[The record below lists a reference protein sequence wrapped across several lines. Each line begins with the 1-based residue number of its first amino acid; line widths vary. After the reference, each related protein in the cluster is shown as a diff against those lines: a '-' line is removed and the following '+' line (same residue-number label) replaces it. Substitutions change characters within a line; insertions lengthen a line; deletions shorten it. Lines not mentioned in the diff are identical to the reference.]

1 MPVSAAAAADFER
14 LTRRHAV
21 KLVPAVPCSVEEAGL
36 AVGEV
41 VGCESIRSASR
52 MNGAIVLFLDATAK
66 VSQVVERGVVI
77 QDTFTPVLPL
87 VNPAAKVIISNAP
100 PFIKNESITRELSR
114 YGQVVSH
121 MQMVS
126 LGCKSAKLKH
136 VVSHRRQVYMVL
148 KDPTTDLNLSFSF
161 KVDGFNYM
169 VFATTET
176 MKCFGCGTEGHL
188 IRSCPGRG
196 GTKQPAAATAAAR
209 GGEPPRTARSEAAAD
224 REAPRAAR
232 PEAAEGGEPPQP
244 ARSEAAAGGEPPQSA
259 RSEAAAGGEPPQP
272 ARSRAAAGG
281 EPPQSARSEAAAGGE
296 PPQPA
301 RSEAAAG
308 GEPPQP
314 ARSEAAAGG
323 EPSPAAAGGEPPQPA
338 RSEAAAGV
346 EPPRVTR
353 SGGSAGGILVAAGPD
368 PLRSQEDT
376 CLEVRDP
383 GEIPLIC
390 DGTETGR
397 EDGGGVESVTNSQVT
412 GVDEE
417 MAERR

>member
-1 MPVSAAAAADFER
+1 MKV
-14 LTRRHAV
+14 
-21 KLVPAVPCSVEEAGL
+21 
-36 AVGEV
+36 
-41 VGCESIRSASR
+41 
-52 MNGAIVLFLDATAK
+52 AIVFILDATAK

-77 QDTFTPVLPL
+77 QDTFTPVFPL
-87 VNPAAKVIISNAP
+87 VNPTAKVIISNAP

-169 VFATTET
+169 VFATNET
-176 MKCFGCGTEGHL
+176 MKCFGCGIEGHL

-209 GGEPPRTARSEAAAD
+209 
-224 REAPRAAR
+224 
-232 PEAAEGGEPPQP
+232 
-244 ARSEAAAGGEPPQSA
+244 
-259 RSEAAAGGEPPQP
+259 
-272 ARSRAAAGG
+272 
-281 EPPQSARSEAAAGGE
+281 GGE

-323 EPSPAAAGGEPPQPA
+323 EPPQRPGPRLLLAGAATGHSVGGLCWWD
-338 RSEAAAGV
+338 
-346 EPPRVTR
+346 
-353 SGGSAGGILVAAGPD
+353 LVAAGPD

-383 GEIPLIC
+383 GETPH
-390 DGTETGR
+390 
-397 EDGGGVESVTNSQVT
+397 
-412 GVDEE
+412 
-417 MAERR
+417 M